1 MNLILSFLAEIGYKI
16 MYIHLEVGMNKEL
29 LNCERVWLNVTPAT
43 LRPDLADY
51 GLLEP
56 HALGVHEGK
65 IHALVPMQNLKG
77 PYPAHWQD
85 MKGKLAT
92 PGLIDCHTHLIFAG
106 SRAEEFELRQ
116 KGVPYAEIARK
127 GGGILSTVRATRAA
141 SEEQLFTLAAARIKS
156 LIREGVTTVEIKSGY
171 GLTLEDE
178 LKMLRVARR
187 LGEALPIRVKTT
199 LLAAHA
205 VPPEYRD
212 DPDSWVETICQE
224 IIPAAAEAGLADAVD
239 VFCEHIGFSLAQTE
253 QVYLAADQYGLP
265 VKGHMEQLSNL
276 GGSALAANF
285 GALSVD
291 HLEHLDQEGIQALA
305 HRGVV
310 ATLLPTAFYFLKE
323 TKLPPVAAL
332 RKAHVP
338 MAVSSDINPGTA
350 PIVSLRMAMNMA
362 CTLFGLTPV
371 EAMVG
376 VTRNAARALGE
387 QERLG
392 QLRVGMLAD
401 FLVWNCAHPAE
412 LSYLIGVDQ
421 LVSRVVNGE
430 ETLHG

>member
-1 MNLILSFLAEIGYKI
+1 
-16 MYIHLEVGMNKEL
+16 MNKEL

-43 LRPDLADY
+43 LNDELVDY
-51 GLLEP
+51 SLLP
-56 HALGVHEGK
+56 LHAIGVKDGK
-65 IHALVPMQNLKG
+65 IHALVPMAELKG
-77 PYPAHWQD
+77 PHPAHWQD
-85 MKGKLAT
+85 MKGKLVT

-116 KGVPYAEIARK
+116 QGVPYAEIARR
-127 GGGILSTVRATRAA
+127 GGGIISTVRATRAA
-141 SEEQLFTLAAARIKS
+141 SEEQLFQLALPRVKS

-171 GLTLEDE
+171 GLTLDDE

-187 LGEALPIRVKTT
+187 LGEALPIRIKTT

-224 IIPAAAEAGLADAVD
+224 VIPAAAEAGLADAVD

-265 VKGHMEQLSNL
+265 VKGHMDQLSNL
-276 GGSALAANF
+276 GGSTLAANF

-291 HLEHLDQEGIQALA
+291 HLEYLDPQGILALA
-305 HRGVV
+305 QRGVV

-332 RKAHVP
+332 RKAGVA

-362 CTLFGLTPV
+362 CTLFGLTPL

-376 VTRNAARALGE
+376 VTRHAAKALGE

-392 QLRVGMLAD
+392 QLRVGMAAD
-401 FLVWNCAHPAE
+401 FLIWHCAHPAE
-412 LSYLIGVDQ
+412 LSYMVGVDQ
-421 LVSRVVNGE
+421 LASRIFNGE

>member
-1 MNLILSFLAEIGYKI
+1 
-16 MYIHLEVGMNKEL
+16 MNKEL

-65 IHALVPMQNLKG
+65 IHALVPMQDLKG

-141 SEEQLFTLAAARIKS
+141 SEEQLFELALPRIKS

-323 TKLPPVAAL
+323 TKLPPIAAL

-401 FLVWNCAHPAE
+401 FLIWNCAHPAE

>member
-1 MNLILSFLAEIGYKI
+1 
-16 MYIHLEVGMNKEL
+16 MNKEL

-56 HALGVHEGK
+56 HALGVRDGK
-65 IHALVPMQNLKG
+65 IHALVPMQDLKG
-77 PYPAHWQD
+77 PYAASWQD
-85 MKGKLAT
+85 MKGKLVT

-127 GGGILSTVRATRAA
+127 GGGIISTVRATRAA
-141 SEEQLFTLAAARIKS
+141 SEERLYELALPRIKS

-187 LGEALPIRVKTT
+187 LGETQPIRVKTT

-253 QVYLAADQYGLP
+253 QVYLAADQYNLA
-265 VKGHMEQLSNL
+265 VKGHMDQLSNL
-276 GGSALAANF
+276 GGSTLAAHF

-291 HLEHLDQEGIQALA
+291 HLEYLDQDGIQALD

-332 RKAHVP
+332 RKAGVP

-371 EAMVG
+371 EAMAG
-376 VTRNAARALGE
+376 VTRHAARALGE

-392 QLRVGMLAD
+392 QLKVGMLAD
-401 FLVWNCAHPAE
+401 FLVWNCGHPAE

>member
-1 MNLILSFLAEIGYKI
+1 
-16 MYIHLEVGMNKEL
+16 MNKEL

-43 LRPDLADY
+43 LNAGLADY
-51 GLLEP
+51 GLLP
-56 HALGVHEGK
+56 RHAIGVKDGK
-65 IHALVPMQNLKG
+65 IHALVPMAELKG
-77 PYPAHWQD
+77 PYPTHWLD
-85 MKGKLAT
+85 MQGKLVT
-92 PGLIDCHTHLIFAG
+92 PGLIDCHTHLVFAG

-116 KGVPYAEIARK
+116 QGVPYAEIARR
-127 GGGILSTVRATRAA
+127 GGGIISTVCATRAA
-141 SEEQLFTLAAARIKS
+141 SEEQLFELALPRVKS

-171 GLTLEDE
+171 GLTLDDE

-187 LGEALPIRVKTT
+187 LGEVLPIRVKTT

-224 IIPAAAEAGLADAVD
+224 IIPAAAKAGLADAVD

-253 QVYLAADQYGLP
+253 QVYLAADQYGIS
-265 VKGHMEQLSNL
+265 VKGHMDQLSNL
-276 GGSALAANF
+276 GGSTLAANF

-291 HLEHLDQEGIQALA
+291 HLEYLDPQGILALA
-305 HRGVV
+305 QRGVV

-332 RKAHVP
+332 RKAGVA

-376 VTRNAARALGE
+376 VTRHAAKALGE
-387 QERLG
+387 QEHLG
-392 QLRVGMLAD
+392 QLRVGMAAD
-401 FLVWNCAHPAE
+401 FLIWHCAHPAE
-412 LSYLIGVDQ
+412 LSYMVGVDQ
-421 LVSRVVNGE
+421 LAGRIFNGE

>member
-1 MNLILSFLAEIGYKI
+1 
-16 MYIHLEVGMNKEL
+16 MNKEL

-65 IHALVPMQNLKG
+65 IHALVPMQDLKG
-77 PYPAHWQD
+77 PHPAHWRD
-85 MKGKLAT
+85 MKGRLVT

-116 KGVPYAEIARK
+116 RGVPYAEIARK

-141 SEEQLFTLAAARIKS
+141 SEDQLYELAVPRIKS

-171 GLTLEDE
+171 GLTLVDE

-253 QVYLAADQYGLP
+253 QVYLAADQYGLA
-265 VKGHMEQLSNL
+265 VKGHMDQLSNL
-276 GGSALAANF
+276 GGSTLAAHF

-291 HLEHLDQEGIQALA
+291 HLEHLDAAGIQALA

-323 TKLPPVAAL
+323 TKLPPVEAL
-332 RKAHVP
+332 RRAGVP

-371 EAMVG
+371 EAIAG
-376 VTRNAARALGE
+376 VTRHAARALGE

-392 QLRVGMLAD
+392 QLRVGMQAD
-401 FLVWNCAHPAE
+401 FLIWNCAHPAE

-421 LVSRVVNGE
+421 LVSRVLNGE

>member
-1 MNLILSFLAEIGYKI
+1 
-16 MYIHLEVGMNKEL
+16 MNKEL

-65 IHALVPMQNLKG
+65 IHALVPMQDLKG

-116 KGVPYAEIARK
+116 QGVPYAEIARK
-127 GGGILSTVRATRAA
+127 GGGIISTVRATREA

-291 HLEHLDQEGIQALA
+291 HLEHLDQAGIQALA

-323 TKLPPVAAL
+323 TKLPPIAAL

-401 FLVWNCAHPAE
+401 FLVWNCGHPAE

>member
-1 MNLILSFLAEIGYKI
+1 
-16 MYIHLEVGMNKEL
+16 MNKEL

-65 IHALVPMQNLKG
+65 IHALVPMQDLKG

>member
-1 MNLILSFLAEIGYKI
+1 
-16 MYIHLEVGMNKEL
+16 MNKEL

-65 IHALVPMQNLKG
+65 IHALVPMQDLKG

-116 KGVPYAEIARK
+116 QGVPYAEIARK
-127 GGGILSTVRATRAA
+127 GGGIISTVRATREA
-141 SEEQLFTLAAARIKS
+141 SEEQLFELAAARIKS

-323 TKLPPVAAL
+323 TKLPPIAAL

-401 FLVWNCAHPAE
+401 FLIWNCAHPAE

>member
-1 MNLILSFLAEIGYKI
+1 
-16 MYIHLEVGMNKEL
+16 MNKEL

-43 LRPDLADY
+43 LNDELADY
-51 GLLEP
+51 GLLP
-56 HALGVHEGK
+56 LHAIGVKDGK
-65 IHALVPMQNLKG
+65 IHALVPMAELKG
-77 PYPAHWQD
+77 PYPVHWLD
-85 MKGKLAT
+85 MQGKLVT

-116 KGVPYAEIARK
+116 QGVPYAELARR
-127 GGGILSTVRATRAA
+127 GGGIISTVRATRAA
-141 SEEQLFTLAAARIKS
+141 SEEQLYELALPRIRS

-171 GLTLEDE
+171 GLTLDDE

-265 VKGHMEQLSNL
+265 VKGHMDQLSNL
-276 GGSALAANF
+276 GGSTLAANF

-291 HLEHLDQEGIQALA
+291 HLEYLDPQGIQALA

-332 RKAHVP
+332 RKAGVA

-362 CTLFGLTPV
+362 CTLFGLTPL
-371 EAMVG
+371 EAVVG
-376 VTRNAARALGE
+376 VTRHAAKALGE
-387 QERLG
+387 QDRLG
-392 QLRVGMLAD
+392 QLRVGMAAD
-401 FLVWNCAHPAE
+401 FLIWQCAHPAE
-412 LSYLIGVDQ
+412 LSYMVGVEQ
-421 LVSRVVNGE
+421 LAGRIFNGE
-430 ETLHG
+430 ESHHG

>member
-1 MNLILSFLAEIGYKI
+1 
-16 MYIHLEVGMNKEL
+16 MNKEL

-65 IHALVPMQNLKG
+65 IHALVPMQDLKG

-85 MKGKLAT
+85 MKGKLVT

-141 SEEQLFTLAAARIKS
+141 SEEQLFTLAAARIRS

-171 GLTLEDE
+171 GLTLDDE

-253 QVYLAADQYGLP
+253 QVYLAADQYGLA

-332 RKAHVP
+332 RKAKVP

-421 LVSRVVNGE
+421 LVSRIVNGE

>member
-1 MNLILSFLAEIGYKI
+1 M
-16 MYIHLEVGMNKEL
+16 

-43 LRPDLADY
+43 LNDELADY
-51 GLLEP
+51 GLLP
-56 HALGVHEGK
+56 LHAIGVQDGK
-65 IHALVPMQNLKG
+65 IHALLPMAELKG

-85 MKGKLAT
+85 MKGKLVT
-92 PGLIDCHTHLIFAG
+92 PGLIDCHTHLVFAG

-116 KGVPYAEIARK
+116 QGVPYAEIARR
-127 GGGILSTVRATRAA
+127 GGGIISTVRATRAA
-141 SEEQLFTLAAARIKS
+141 SEEQLFELALPRVKS

-171 GLTLEDE
+171 GLTLDDE
-178 LKMLRVARR
+178 IKMLRVARR

-239 VFCEHIGFSLAQTE
+239 VFCENIGFSLVQTE

-265 VKGHMEQLSNL
+265 VKGHMDQLSNL
-276 GGSALAANF
+276 GGSTLAANF

-291 HLEHLDQEGIQALA
+291 HLEYLDPQGILALA
-305 HRGVV
+305 QRGVV

-332 RKAHVP
+332 RKAGVA

-376 VTRNAARALGE
+376 VTRHAAKALGE
-387 QERLG
+387 QAHLG
-392 QLRVGMLAD
+392 QLKVGMAAD
-401 FLVWNCAHPAE
+401 FLIWHCAHPAE
-412 LSYLIGVDQ
+412 LSYMVGVDQ
-421 LVSRVVNGE
+421 LASRIFNGE

>member
-1 MNLILSFLAEIGYKI
+1 
-16 MYIHLEVGMNKEL
+16 MNKEL
-29 LNCERVWLNVTPAT
+29 LNCERIWLNVTPAT
-43 LRPDLADY
+43 LRPDMADY

-65 IHALVPMQNLKG
+65 IHALVPMQDLKG
-77 PYPAHWQD
+77 PHPAHWRD
-85 MKGKLAT
+85 MKGRLVT

-116 KGVPYAEIARK
+116 RGVPYAEIARK

-141 SEEQLFTLAAARIKS
+141 SEDQLYELAVPRIKS

-171 GLTLEDE
+171 GLTLADE

-205 VPPEYRD
+205 VPPEYLD

-253 QVYLAADQYGLP
+253 QVYLAADQYGLA
-265 VKGHMEQLSNL
+265 VKGHMDQLSNL
-276 GGSALAANF
+276 GGSTLAAHF

-291 HLEHLDQEGIQALA
+291 HLEHLDAAGIQALA

-323 TKLPPVAAL
+323 TKLPPVEAL
-332 RKAHVP
+332 RRAGVP

-371 EAMVG
+371 EAMAG
-376 VTRNAARALGE
+376 VTRHAARALGE

-401 FLVWNCAHPAE
+401 FLIWNCVHPAE

-421 LVSRVVNGE
+421 LVSRVLNGE

>member
-1 MNLILSFLAEIGYKI
+1 
-16 MYIHLEVGMNKEL
+16 MNKEL

-56 HALGVHEGK
+56 HALGVRDGK
-65 IHALVPMQNLKG
+65 IHALVPMQDLKG
-77 PYPAHWQD
+77 PYAASWQD
-85 MKGKLAT
+85 MKGRLVT

-127 GGGILSTVRATRAA
+127 GGGIISTVRATRAA
-141 SEEQLFTLAAARIKS
+141 SEDRLYELALPRIKS

-187 LGEALPIRVKTT
+187 LGETQPIRVKTT

-253 QVYLAADQYGLP
+253 QVYLAADQYNLA
-265 VKGHMEQLSNL
+265 VKGHMDQLSNL
-276 GGSALAANF
+276 GGSTLAAHF
-285 GALSVD
+285 CALSVD
-291 HLEHLDQEGIQALA
+291 HLEYLDQDGILALA

-332 RKAHVP
+332 RKAGVP

-371 EAMVG
+371 EAMAG
-376 VTRNAARALGE
+376 VTRHAARALGE

-392 QLRVGMLAD
+392 QLKVGMLAD
-401 FLVWNCAHPAE
+401 FLVWNCGHPAE

>member
-1 MNLILSFLAEIGYKI
+1 
-16 MYIHLEVGMNKEL
+16 MNKEL

-65 IHALVPMQNLKG
+65 IHALVPMQDLKG
-77 PYPAHWQD
+77 PHPAHWRD
-85 MKGKLAT
+85 MKGRLVT

-116 KGVPYAEIARK
+116 RGVPYAEIARK

-141 SEEQLFTLAAARIKS
+141 SEDQLYELAVPRIKS

-171 GLTLEDE
+171 GLTLADE

-253 QVYLAADQYGLP
+253 QVYLAADQYGLA
-265 VKGHMEQLSNL
+265 VKGHMDQLSNL
-276 GGSALAANF
+276 GGSTLAAHF

-291 HLEHLDQEGIQALA
+291 HLEHLDAAGIQALA

-323 TKLPPVAAL
+323 TKLPPVEAL
-332 RKAHVP
+332 RRAGVP

-371 EAMVG
+371 EAMAG
-376 VTRNAARALGE
+376 VTRHAARALGE

-401 FLVWNCAHPAE
+401 FLIWNCAHPAE

-421 LVSRVVNGE
+421 LVSRVLNGE

>member
-1 MNLILSFLAEIGYKI
+1 MGTDPYGSVRDASLAVADGHI
-16 MYIHLEVGMNKEL
+16 
-29 LNCERVWLNVTPAT
+29 VWLGKEA
-43 LRPDLADY
+43 DLPSGLHADQEID
-51 GLLEP
+51 GDGGWL
-56 HALGVHEGK
+56 
-65 IHALVPMQNLKG
+65 
-77 PYPAHWQD
+77 
-85 MKGKLAT
+85 T
-92 PGLIDCHTHLIFAG
+92 PGLIDCHTHLVYAG
-106 SRAEEFELRQ
+106 NRADEFERRLNGQ
-116 KGVPYAEIARK
+116 SYESIARS
-127 GGGILSTVRATRAA
+127 GAGIRATVSATRAA
-141 SEEQLFTLAAARIKS
+141 DEATLYAKS
-156 LIREGVTTVEIKSGY
+156 RKRLQTMLNEGVTTVEIKSGY

-187 LGEALPIRVKTT
+187 LGETQPIRVKTT

-253 QVYLAADQYGLP
+253 QVYLAADQYNLA

-276 GGSALAANF
+276 GGSTLAANF

-291 HLEHLDQEGIQALA
+291 HLEYLDQDGIQALA

-332 RKAHVP
+332 RKAGVP

-371 EAMVG
+371 EAMAG
-376 VTRNAARALGE
+376 VTRHAARALGE

-392 QLRVGMLAD
+392 QLKVGMLAD
-401 FLVWNCAHPAE
+401 FLVWNCGHPAE

>member
-1 MNLILSFLAEIGYKI
+1 
-16 MYIHLEVGMNKEL
+16 MNKEL

-65 IHALVPMQNLKG
+65 IHALVPMQDLKG

-116 KGVPYAEIARK
+116 QGVPYAEIARK

-310 ATLLPTAFYFLKE
+310 ATLLPTAFYFLRE
-323 TKLPPVAAL
+323 TKLPPIAAL

-401 FLVWNCAHPAE
+401 FLVWNCGHPAE

>member
-1 MNLILSFLAEIGYKI
+1 M
-16 MYIHLEVGMNKEL
+16 

-43 LRPDLADY
+43 LNAGLADY
-51 GLLEP
+51 GLLP
-56 HALGVHEGK
+56 LHAIGVKDGK
-65 IHALVPMQNLKG
+65 IHALVPMAELKG
-77 PYPAHWQD
+77 PYPADWQD
-85 MKGKLAT
+85 MQGKLVT
-92 PGLIDCHTHLIFAG
+92 PGLIDCHTHLVFAG

-116 KGVPYAEIARK
+116 QGVPYAEIARR
-127 GGGILSTVRATRAA
+127 GGGIISTVRATRAA
-141 SEEQLFTLAAARIKS
+141 SEEQLFELALPRVKS

-171 GLTLEDE
+171 GLTLDDE

-224 IIPAAAEAGLADAVD
+224 IIPAAAKAGLADAVD

-265 VKGHMEQLSNL
+265 VKGHMDQLSNL
-276 GGSALAANF
+276 GGSTLAANF

-291 HLEHLDQEGIQALA
+291 HLEYLDPQGILALTQ
-305 HRGVV
+305 RGVV

-332 RKAHVP
+332 RKAGVA

-376 VTRNAARALGE
+376 VTRHAAKALGE

-392 QLRVGMLAD
+392 QLRVGMAAD
-401 FLVWNCAHPAE
+401 FLIWHCAHPAE
-412 LSYLIGVDQ
+412 LSYMVGVDQ
-421 LVSRVVNGE
+421 LAGRIFNGE

>member
-1 MNLILSFLAEIGYKI
+1 
-16 MYIHLEVGMNKEL
+16 MNKEL

-65 IHALVPMQNLKG
+65 IHALVPMQDLKG

-141 SEEQLFTLAAARIKS
+141 SEEQLFKLALPRIKS

-323 TKLPPVAAL
+323 TKLPPIAAL

-401 FLVWNCAHPAE
+401 FLIWNCAHPAE

>member
-1 MNLILSFLAEIGYKI
+1 
-16 MYIHLEVGMNKEL
+16 MNKEL

-43 LRPDLADY
+43 LNDELADY
-51 GLLEP
+51 GLLP
-56 HALGVHEGK
+56 LHAIGVKDGK
-65 IHALVPMQNLKG
+65 IHALVPMAELKG

-85 MKGKLAT
+85 MRGKLVT
-92 PGLIDCHTHLIFAG
+92 PGLIDCHTHLVFAG

-116 KGVPYAEIARK
+116 QGVPYAEIARR
-127 GGGILSTVRATRAA
+127 GGGIISTVRATRAA
-141 SEEQLFTLAAARIKS
+141 SEEQLFELALPRVTS

-171 GLTLEDE
+171 GLTLDDE

-224 IIPAAAEAGLADAVD
+224 IILAAAEAGLADAVD

-265 VKGHMEQLSNL
+265 VKGHMDQLSNL
-276 GGSALAANF
+276 GGSTLAAHF

-291 HLEHLDQEGIQALA
+291 HLEYLDPEGILALA

-332 RKAHVP
+332 RKAGVA
-338 MAVSSDINPGTA
+338 MAVSSDINPV
-350 PIVSLRMAMNMA
+350 PPPS
-362 CTLFGLTPV
+362 
-371 EAMVG
+371 
-376 VTRNAARALGE
+376 
-387 QERLG
+387 
-392 QLRVGMLAD
+392 
-401 FLVWNCAHPAE
+401 
-412 LSYLIGVDQ
+412 
-421 LVSRVVNGE
+421 SRCGWR
-430 ETLHG
+430 

>member
-1 MNLILSFLAEIGYKI
+1 M
-16 MYIHLEVGMNKEL
+16 

-43 LRPDLADY
+43 LNDELADY
-51 GLLEP
+51 GLLP
-56 HALGVHEGK
+56 LHAIGVQDGK
-65 IHALVPMQNLKG
+65 IHALVPMAELKG
-77 PYPAHWQD
+77 SYPAHWQD
-85 MKGKLAT
+85 MRGKLAT
-92 PGLIDCHTHLIFAG
+92 PGLIDCHTHLVFAG

-116 KGVPYAEIARK
+116 QGVPYAEIARR
-127 GGGILSTVRATRAA
+127 GGGIISTVRATRAA
-141 SEEQLFTLAAARIKS
+141 SEELLFELALPRVTS

-171 GLTLEDE
+171 GLTLDDE

-265 VKGHMEQLSNL
+265 VKGHMDQLSNL
-276 GGSALAANF
+276 GGSTLAANF

-291 HLEHLDQEGIQALA
+291 HLEYLDPEGILALA

-332 RKAHVP
+332 RKAGVA

-362 CTLFGLTPV
+362 CTLFGLTPQ

-376 VTRNAARALGE
+376 VTRHAAKALGE
-387 QERLG
+387 QDRRG
-392 QLRVGMLAD
+392 QLRVGMAAD
-401 FLVWNCAHPAE
+401 FLIWHCAHPAE
-412 LSYLIGVDQ
+412 LSYMVGVDQ
-421 LVSRVVNGE
+421 LASRIFNGE

>member
-1 MNLILSFLAEIGYKI
+1 
-16 MYIHLEVGMNKEL
+16 MNKEL

-65 IHALVPMQNLKG
+65 IHALVPMQDLKG

-171 GLTLEDE
+171 GLTLADE

-291 HLEHLDQEGIQALA
+291 HLEHLDQAGIQALA

-323 TKLPPVAAL
+323 TKLPPIAAL
-332 RKAHVP
+332 RKAKVP

>member
-1 MNLILSFLAEIGYKI
+1 
-16 MYIHLEVGMNKEL
+16 MNKEL

-43 LRPDLADY
+43 LNDELADY
-51 GLLEP
+51 GLLP
-56 HALGVHEGK
+56 LHAIGVQDGK
-65 IHALVPMQNLKG
+65 IHALVPMAELKG
-77 PYPAHWQD
+77 SYPAHWQD
-85 MKGKLAT
+85 MRGKLAT
-92 PGLIDCHTHLIFAG
+92 PGLIDCHTHLVFAG

-116 KGVPYAEIARK
+116 QGVPYAEIARW
-127 GGGILSTVRATRAA
+127 GGGIISTVRATRAA
-141 SEEQLFTLAAARIKS
+141 SEELLFELALPRVTS

-171 GLTLEDE
+171 GLTLDDE

-187 LGEALPIRVKTT
+187 LGGALPIRVKTT

-224 IIPAAAEAGLADAVD
+224 IIPAVAEAGLADAVD

-265 VKGHMEQLSNL
+265 VKGHMDQLSNL
-276 GGSALAANF
+276 GGSTLAANF

-291 HLEHLDQEGIQALA
+291 HLEYLDPEGILALA

-323 TKLPPVAAL
+323 TKQPPVAAL
-332 RKAHVP
+332 RKAGVA

-362 CTLFGLTPV
+362 CTLFGLTPL

-376 VTRNAARALGE
+376 VTRHAAKALGE
-387 QERLG
+387 QDRLG
-392 QLRVGMLAD
+392 QLRVGMAAD
-401 FLVWNCAHPAE
+401 FLIWHCAHPAE
-412 LSYLIGVDQ
+412 LSYMVGVDQ
-421 LVSRVVNGE
+421 LASRIFNGE

>member
-1 MNLILSFLAEIGYKI
+1 
-16 MYIHLEVGMNKEL
+16 MNKEL

-43 LRPDLADY
+43 LNAALADY
-51 GLLEP
+51 GLLP
-56 HALGVHEGK
+56 RHAIGVKDGK
-65 IHALVPMQNLKG
+65 IHALVPMAELKG
-77 PYPAHWQD
+77 PHPAHWQD
-85 MKGKLAT
+85 MQGKLVT
-92 PGLIDCHTHLIFAG
+92 PGLIDCHTHLVFAG
-106 SRAEEFELRQ
+106 SRAEEFDLRQ
-116 KGVPYAEIARK
+116 QGVPYAEIARR
-127 GGGILSTVRATRAA
+127 GGGIISTVRATRAA
-141 SEEQLFTLAAARIKS
+141 SEEQLFELALPRVKS

-171 GLTLEDE
+171 GLTLDDE

-224 IIPAAAEAGLADAVD
+224 IIPAAAKAGLADAVD

-265 VKGHMEQLSNL
+265 VKGHMDQLSNL
-276 GGSALAANF
+276 GGSTLAANF

-291 HLEHLDQEGIQALA
+291 HLEYLDPQGILALA
-305 HRGVV
+305 QRGVV

-332 RKAHVP
+332 RKAGVA

-376 VTRNAARALGE
+376 VTRHAAKALGE

-392 QLRVGMLAD
+392 QLRVGMAAD
-401 FLVWNCAHPAE
+401 FLIWHCAHPAE
-412 LSYLIGVDQ
+412 LSYMVGVDQ
-421 LVSRVVNGE
+421 LAGRIFNGE

>member
-1 MNLILSFLAEIGYKI
+1 
-16 MYIHLEVGMNKEL
+16 MNKEL

-56 HALGVHEGK
+56 HALGVRDGK
-65 IHALVPMQNLKG
+65 IHALVPMQDLKG
-77 PYPAHWQD
+77 PYAAFWQD
-85 MKGKLAT
+85 MKGKLVT

-127 GGGILSTVRATRAA
+127 GGGIISTVRATRAA
-141 SEEQLFTLAAARIKS
+141 SEEQLYELALPRIKS
-156 LIREGVTTVEIKSGY
+156 LVREGVTTVEIKSGY

-187 LGEALPIRVKTT
+187 LGETQPIRVKTT

-253 QVYLAADQYGLP
+253 QVYLAADQYNLA
-265 VKGHMEQLSNL
+265 VKGHMDQLSNL
-276 GGSALAANF
+276 GGSTLAAHF

-291 HLEHLDQEGIQALA
+291 HLEYLDQDGILALA

-332 RKAHVP
+332 RTAGVP

-371 EAMVG
+371 EAMAG
-376 VTRNAARALGE
+376 VTRHAARALGE

-392 QLRVGMLAD
+392 QLKVGMLAD
-401 FLVWNCAHPAE
+401 FLVWNCGHPAE

>member
-1 MNLILSFLAEIGYKI
+1 
-16 MYIHLEVGMNKEL
+16 MNKEL

-43 LRPDLADY
+43 LRSDLADY

-56 HALGVHEGK
+56 HALGVHEGR
-65 IHALVPMQNLKG
+65 IHALVPMQDLKG

-85 MKGKLAT
+85 MKGKLVT

-127 GGGILSTVRATRAA
+127 GGGIISTVRATRAA
-141 SEEQLFTLAAARIKS
+141 SEDQLFELALPRVKS

-253 QVYLAADQYGLP
+253 QVYLAADQYGLA
-265 VKGHMEQLSNL
+265 VKGHMDQLSNL
-276 GGSALAANF
+276 GGSTLAANF

-291 HLEHLDQEGIQALA
+291 HLEYLDPEGIQALA
-305 HRGVV
+305 YRGVV

-332 RKAHVP
+332 RKAGVP

-371 EAMVG
+371 EAMAG
-376 VTRNAARALGE
+376 VTRHAARALGE
-387 QERLG
+387 QEQLG

-401 FLVWNCAHPAE
+401 FLVWNCGHPAE

-430 ETLHG
+430 ETRHG

>member
-1 MNLILSFLAEIGYKI
+1 MN
-16 MYIHLEVGMNKEL
+16 MEL

-56 HALGVHEGK
+56 HALGVRDGK
-65 IHALVPMQNLKG
+65 IHALVPMQDLKG
-77 PYPAHWQD
+77 PYAASWQD
-85 MKGKLAT
+85 MKGKLVT

-127 GGGILSTVRATRAA
+127 GGGIISTVRATRAA
-141 SEEQLFTLAAARIKS
+141 SEERLYELALPRIKS

-187 LGEALPIRVKTT
+187 LGETQPIRVKTT

-253 QVYLAADQYGLP
+253 QVYLAADQYNLA
-265 VKGHMEQLSNL
+265 VKGHMDQLSNL
-276 GGSALAANF
+276 GGSTLAAHF

-291 HLEHLDQEGIQALA
+291 HLEYLDQDGILALA

-323 TKLPPVAAL
+323 TKLPPIAAL
-332 RKAHVP
+332 RKAGVP

-371 EAMVG
+371 EAMAG
-376 VTRNAARALGE
+376 VTRHAARALGE

-392 QLRVGMLAD
+392 QLKVGMLAD
-401 FLVWNCAHPAE
+401 FLVWNCGHPAE
-412 LSYLIGVDQ
+412 ISYLIGVDQ

>member
-1 MNLILSFLAEIGYKI
+1 
-16 MYIHLEVGMNKEL
+16 MNKEL

-43 LRPDLADY
+43 LNDELADY
-51 GLLEP
+51 GLLP
-56 HALGVHEGK
+56 LHAIGVQDGK
-65 IHALVPMQNLKG
+65 IHALLSMAELKG

-85 MKGKLAT
+85 MRGKLVT
-92 PGLIDCHTHLIFAG
+92 PGLIDCHTHLVFAG

-116 KGVPYAEIARK
+116 QGVPYAEIARR
-127 GGGILSTVRATRAA
+127 GGGIISTVCATRTA
-141 SEEQLFTLAAARIKS
+141 SEDQLFELALPRVKS

-171 GLTLEDE
+171 GLTLDDE
-178 LKMLRVARR
+178 IKMLRVARR

-265 VKGHMEQLSNL
+265 VKGHMDQLSNL
-276 GGSALAANF
+276 GGSTLAAHF

-291 HLEHLDQEGIQALA
+291 HLEYLDPEGILALA

-332 RKAHVP
+332 RKAGVA

-362 CTLFGLTPV
+362 CTLFGLTPL

-376 VTRNAARALGE
+376 VTRHAAKALGE
-387 QERLG
+387 QDRLG
-392 QLRVGMLAD
+392 QLRVGMAAD
-401 FLVWNCAHPAE
+401 FLIWHCAHPAE
-412 LSYLIGVDQ
+412 LSYMVGVDQ
-421 LVSRVVNGE
+421 LAGRIFNGE

>member
-1 MNLILSFLAEIGYKI
+1 
-16 MYIHLEVGMNKEL
+16 MNKEL
-29 LNCERVWLNVTPAT
+29 LNCERVWLNVTLAT
-43 LRPDLADY
+43 LNDELADY
-51 GLLEP
+51 GLLP
-56 HALGVHEGK
+56 LWAIGVKDGK
-65 IHALVPMQNLKG
+65 IHALVPMAELKG
-77 PYPAHWQD
+77 PHPAHWQD
-85 MKGKLAT
+85 MQGKLVT
-92 PGLIDCHTHLIFAG
+92 PGLIDCHTHLVFAG

-116 KGVPYAEIARK
+116 QGVPYAEIARR
-127 GGGILSTVRATRAA
+127 GGGIISTVRATRAA
-141 SEEQLFTLAAARIKS
+141 SEELLFELALPRVKS

-171 GLTLEDE
+171 GLTLDDE

-265 VKGHMEQLSNL
+265 VKGHMDQLSNL
-276 GGSALAANF
+276 GGSTLAANF

-291 HLEHLDQEGIQALA
+291 HLEYLDPEGILALA

-323 TKLPPVAAL
+323 TKLPPVATL
-332 RKAHVP
+332 RKAGVA

-362 CTLFGLTPV
+362 CTLFGLTPL

-376 VTRNAARALGE
+376 VTRHAAKALGE
-387 QERLG
+387 QDRLG
-392 QLRVGMLAD
+392 QLRVGMAAD
-401 FLVWNCAHPAE
+401 FLIWHCVHPAE
-412 LSYLIGVDQ
+412 LSYMVGVDQ
-421 LVSRVVNGE
+421 LAGRIFNGE

>member
-1 MNLILSFLAEIGYKI
+1 
-16 MYIHLEVGMNKEL
+16 MNKEL

-65 IHALVPMQNLKG
+65 IHALVPMQDLKG

-116 KGVPYAEIARK
+116 QGVPYAEIARK
-127 GGGILSTVRATRAA
+127 GGGIISTVRATREA
-141 SEEQLFTLAAARIKS
+141 SEEQLFMLAAARIKS

-187 LGEALPIRVKTT
+187 LGEVLPIRVKTT

-224 IIPAAAEAGLADAVD
+224 IIPAAAEVGLADAVD

-323 TKLPPVAAL
+323 TKLPPIAAL

>member
-1 MNLILSFLAEIGYKI
+1 
-16 MYIHLEVGMNKEL
+16 MNKEL

-43 LRPDLADY
+43 LNAGLADY
-51 GLLEP
+51 GLLP
-56 HALGVHEGK
+56 LHAIGVKDGK
-65 IHALVPMQNLKG
+65 IHALVPMAELKG

-85 MKGKLAT
+85 MQGKLVT

-116 KGVPYAEIARK
+116 QGVPYAEIARR
-127 GGGILSTVRATRAA
+127 GGGIISTVRATRAA
-141 SEEQLFTLAAARIKS
+141 SEDQLFELALPRVKS

-171 GLTLEDE
+171 GLTLDDE

-224 IIPAAAEAGLADAVD
+224 IIPAAAKAGLADAVD

-265 VKGHMEQLSNL
+265 VKGHMDQLSNL
-276 GGSALAANF
+276 GGSTLAANF

-291 HLEHLDQEGIQALA
+291 HLEYLDPQGILALA
-305 HRGVV
+305 QRGVV

-332 RKAHVP
+332 RKAGVA

-376 VTRNAARALGE
+376 VTRHAAKALGE
-387 QERLG
+387 QEHLG
-392 QLRVGMLAD
+392 QLRVGMAAD
-401 FLVWNCAHPAE
+401 FLIWHCAHPAE
-412 LSYLIGVDQ
+412 LSYMVGVDQ
-421 LVSRVVNGE
+421 LAGRIFNSE

>member
-1 MNLILSFLAEIGYKI
+1 M
-16 MYIHLEVGMNKEL
+16 

-43 LRPDLADY
+43 LNDEQADY
-51 GLLEP
+51 GLLP
-56 HALGVHEGK
+56 LHAIGVKDGK
-65 IHALVPMQNLKG
+65 IHALVPMAELKG

-85 MKGKLAT
+85 MRGKLVT
-92 PGLIDCHTHLIFAG
+92 PGLIDCHTHLVFAG

-116 KGVPYAEIARK
+116 QGVPYAEIARR
-127 GGGILSTVRATRAA
+127 GGGIISTVRATRAA
-141 SEEQLFTLAAARIKS
+141 SEELLFELALPRVTS

-171 GLTLEDE
+171 GLTLDDE

-265 VKGHMEQLSNL
+265 VKGHMDQLSNL
-276 GGSALAANF
+276 GGSTLAANF

-291 HLEHLDQEGIQALA
+291 HLEYLDPEGILALA

-332 RKAHVP
+332 RKAGVA

-362 CTLFGLTPV
+362 CTLFGLTPL
-371 EAMVG
+371 EAMIG
-376 VTRNAARALGE
+376 VTRHSAKALGE
-387 QERLG
+387 QDRLG
-392 QLRVGMLAD
+392 QLRVGMAAD
-401 FLVWNCAHPAE
+401 FLIWHCAHPAE
-412 LSYLIGVDQ
+412 LSYMVGVDQ
-421 LVSRVVNGE
+421 LASRIFNGK

>member
-1 MNLILSFLAEIGYKI
+1 
-16 MYIHLEVGMNKEL
+16 MNKEL

-65 IHALVPMQNLKG
+65 IHALVPMQDLKG
-77 PYPAHWQD
+77 PYPAHWQE
-85 MKGKLAT
+85 MKGKLVT

-141 SEEQLFTLAAARIKS
+141 SEEQLFELALPRLKS

-171 GLTLEDE
+171 GLTLDDE

-253 QVYLAADQYGLP
+253 QVYLAADQYGLA

-323 TKLPPVAAL
+323 TRLPPVAAL

-401 FLVWNCAHPAE
+401 FLVWNCGHPAE

-421 LVSRVVNGE
+421 LVSRIVNGE

>member
-1 MNLILSFLAEIGYKI
+1 
-16 MYIHLEVGMNKEL
+16 MNKEL

-43 LRPDLADY
+43 LHPDLADY

-65 IHALVPMQNLKG
+65 IHALVPMQDLKG

-127 GGGILSTVRATRAA
+127 GGGILSTVRATREA

-323 TKLPPVAAL
+323 TKLPPIAAL

>member
-1 MNLILSFLAEIGYKI
+1 
-16 MYIHLEVGMNKEL
+16 MNKEL

-43 LRPDLADY
+43 LNDELADY
-51 GLLEP
+51 GLLP
-56 HALGVHEGK
+56 LQAIGVKDGK
-65 IHALVPMQNLKG
+65 IHALVPMAELKG
-77 PYPAHWQD
+77 PHPAHWQD
-85 MKGKLAT
+85 MQGKLVT
-92 PGLIDCHTHLIFAG
+92 PGLIDCHTHLVFAG

-116 KGVPYAEIARK
+116 QGVPYAEIARR
-127 GGGILSTVRATRAA
+127 GGGIISTVRATRAA
-141 SEEQLFTLAAARIKS
+141 CEEQLFELALPRVKS

-171 GLTLEDE
+171 GLTLDDE

-239 VFCEHIGFSLAQTE
+239 VFCEHIGFSLTQTE

-265 VKGHMEQLSNL
+265 VKGHMDQLSNL
-276 GGSALAANF
+276 GGSTLAANF

-291 HLEHLDQEGIQALA
+291 HLEYLDPEGILALA

-332 RKAHVP
+332 RKAGVA

-350 PIVSLRMAMNMA
+350 PIISLRMAMNMA

-376 VTRNAARALGE
+376 VTRHAAKALGE
-387 QERLG
+387 QDRLG
-392 QLRVGMLAD
+392 QLKAGMAAD
-401 FLVWNCAHPAE
+401 FLIWHCAHPAE
-412 LSYLIGVDQ
+412 LSYMVGVDQ
-421 LVSRVVNGE
+421 LAGRIFNGE

>member
-1 MNLILSFLAEIGYKI
+1 
-16 MYIHLEVGMNKEL
+16 MNKEL

-43 LRPDLADY
+43 LRSDLADY

-56 HALGVHEGK
+56 HALGVHEGR
-65 IHALVPMQNLKG
+65 IHALVPMQDLKG

-85 MKGKLAT
+85 MKGKLVT

-127 GGGILSTVRATRAA
+127 GGGIISTVRATRAA
-141 SEEQLFTLAAARIKS
+141 SEDQLFELALPRVKS

-171 GLTLEDE
+171 GLTLTDE

-253 QVYLAADQYGLP
+253 QVYLAADQYGLA
-265 VKGHMEQLSNL
+265 VKGHMDQLSNL
-276 GGSALAANF
+276 GGSTLAANF

-291 HLEHLDQEGIQALA
+291 HLEYLDPEGIQALA
-305 HRGVV
+305 QRGVV

-332 RKAHVP
+332 RKAGVP

-371 EAMVG
+371 EAMAG
-376 VTRNAARALGE
+376 VTRHAARALGE
-387 QERLG
+387 QEQLG

-401 FLVWNCAHPAE
+401 FLVWNCGHPAE

-421 LVSRVVNGE
+421 LVSRVINGE